1 MTSRFGPRTARL
13 QPASLITS
21 LLLLSSF
28 CCAVPGHAADRA
40 TTFDEIWSVIDEL
53 FYDADFGGHDW
64 AAIGEDYRDRVV
76 NAESDKDYFVGLNA
90 MLFELGVS
98 HIGVIPDE
106 HPEWIGAPTT
116 FANGEAGLD
125 LRIIDGRMV
134 ITRRSEK
141 LGDAAP
147 ALTPGVTITQLNG
160 LTVDDFRDEV
170 SEPPVPAIPQLMLMT
185 ERAGRELYRDAG
197 EEVEITYLDEVGN
210 EKTVLLKAYPRGS
223 AIEILEGIPPVYVD
237 FEARRLP
244 NNIGYVRFNS
254 FHPALIDRIIT
265 AIREF
270 SDGNGLIIDLRGNS
284 GGDFNV
290 RRAIAEQLIH
300 EGSLVWSY
308 ANRSG
313 IDDIFLEPA
322 SDAYRGPLVF
332 IVDELSAS
340 SAEELPGAMQALGRA
355 RVVGTRTAGL
365 VLVADVRRLDIG
377 ATLVYPRAETRFAD
391 GTVPEGRGITP
402 DVNVPYDESS
412 LRRGIDAQLETAIRL
427 ISEEPSTQ

>member
-1 MTSRFGPRTARL
+1 MSSRIGLRVL
-13 QPASLITS
+13 QLRPVTLITS
-21 LLLLSSF
+21 LLVLSSA
-28 CCAVPGHAADRA
+28 CCAEPEQTADRA
-40 TTFDEIWSVIDEL
+40 ATFDEVWSVINEM
-53 FYDADFGGHDW
+53 FYDEDFGGHDW
-64 AAIGEDYRDRVV
+64 VAIGEDYRDRVV
-76 NAESDKDYFVGLNA
+76 NAGSEKDFFVGLNA

-116 FANGEAGLD
+116 FANGEIGLD

-147 ALTPGVTITQLNG
+147 DLKPGTTITRLNG
-160 LTVDDFRDEV
+160 LTVDDFGDEV
-170 SEPPVPAIPQLMLMT
+170 SEPPVPAIPRLMLLT

-197 EEVEITYLDEVGN
+197 EEVEIAYLDAAGN
-210 EKTVLLKAYPRGS
+210 EQTATLVAHPRGS
-223 AIEILEGIPPVYVD
+223 AIELIEGIPPVYID

-244 NNIGYVRFNS
+244 GDIGYVRFNS
-254 FHPALIDRIIT
+254 FHPALTDRIIN

-270 SDGNGLIIDLRGNS
+270 SDSDGLIIDLRGNS

-290 RRAIAEQLIH
+290 RRAIAEQLLH
-300 EGSLVWSY
+300 DRSLVWRY

-313 IDDIFLEPA
+313 VDDIFLEPA
-322 SDAYRGPLVF
+322 PDAYAGPLVF

-355 RVVGTRTAGL
+355 RVVGTATAGL
-365 VLVADVRRLDIG
+365 VLVADIRRLDIG
-377 ATLVYPRAETRFAD
+377 ATLVYPRAETRFVD
-391 GTVPEGRGITP
+391 GSVPEGRGITP
-402 DVNVPYDESS
+402 DVNVPYDEAS
-412 LRRGIDAQLETAIRL
+412 LRRGVDVQLETATRL
-427 ISEEPSTQ
+427 IAEER